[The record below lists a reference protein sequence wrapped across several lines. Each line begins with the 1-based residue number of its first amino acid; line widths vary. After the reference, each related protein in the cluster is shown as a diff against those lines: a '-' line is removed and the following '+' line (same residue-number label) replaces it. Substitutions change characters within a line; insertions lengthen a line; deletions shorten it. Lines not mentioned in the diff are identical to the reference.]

1 MGDPLTGPVD
11 GRFNFFL
18 VLFLLERDHGIIV
31 RDGKDVATG
40 LVPTI
45 AAALDVVVVAV
56 VVLTAI
62 GFGDETTPLF
72 PARFDE

>member
-45 AAALDVVVVAV
+45 AAALDVVV
-56 VVLTAI
+56 LTAI